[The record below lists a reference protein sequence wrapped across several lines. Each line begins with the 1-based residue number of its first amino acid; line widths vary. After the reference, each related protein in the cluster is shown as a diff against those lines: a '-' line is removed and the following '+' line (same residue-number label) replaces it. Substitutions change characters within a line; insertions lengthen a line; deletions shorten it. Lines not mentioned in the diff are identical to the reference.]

1 MSIHFAISKFKDTYA
16 NHPSIIEIKKV
27 TKNERTFSFKE
38 VEEEEILELFKNIDL
53 KNSTVEDKLP
63 PKLVKCAASRIY
75 KCLTLKINHGLKT
88 SSFPNNAKRA
98 AATPLDKSSLDKND
112 VIKFRSVG
120 LLNCFLKF
128 LKMS

>member
-1 MSIHFAISKFKDTYA
+1 MGIHFAISKFRDTYA

-63 PKLVKCAASRIY
+63 PKLVKCA
-75 KCLTLKINHGLKT
+75 
-88 SSFPNNAKRA
+88 
-98 AATPLDKSSLDKND
+98 KSIM
-112 VIKFRSVG
+112 V
-120 LLNCFLKF
+120 
-128 LKMS
+128 